1 MLFVTLANTFYEL
14 FHFSKIIAVWPRVIM
29 ITSGQ
34 SNSTKRPHCCGTG
47 RDGAVM
53 FVRLRLCAPHLIHAS
68 LDSLQ
73 STSQTASRLHQ
84 PFLANV
90 RYAVARPS
98 VCLSSVTL
106 MHPTQAVVIFG
117 NCSTVFGTLAI
128 LGH

>member
-1 MLFVTLANTFYEL
+1 
-14 FHFSKIIAVWPRVIM
+14 M

-128 LGH
+128 LGHWQKILWRSSQGNPSVGGVKPKRGSKI